1 MCVLGARRRGGC
13 VQVSE
18 WPSGQRKGLGEG
30 RERLC
35 LETGCCEGGPSV
47 GAWVRAVSVQ
57 QPICLLASGY
67 RLFSVGKAG
76 VGALCF
82 S

>member
-1 MCVLGARRRGGC
+1 MNGPVGKGKD
-13 VQVSE
+13 SE
-18 WPSGQRKGLGEG
+18 KAG
-30 RERLC
+30 RDSAWRQAAVKEVP
-35 LETGCCEGGPSV
+35 GM